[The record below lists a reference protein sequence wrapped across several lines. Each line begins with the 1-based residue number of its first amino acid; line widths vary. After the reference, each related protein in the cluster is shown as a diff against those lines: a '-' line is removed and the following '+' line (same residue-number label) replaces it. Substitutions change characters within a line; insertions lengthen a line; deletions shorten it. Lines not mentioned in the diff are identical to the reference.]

1 MLNAAFY
8 KLYIFKSLFLLSLSQ
23 DTYDTNHYL
32 LTCYFYVLLH
42 RHLKE
47 KSLNCVCV
55 SDHFNCGVT
64 VDCLF
69 LTAGGT
75 SAQFSQ
81 TDIMLEGSPLEQQ
94 ITCSAQYSNLSE
106 LP

>member
-1 MLNAAFY
+1 MTP
-8 KLYIFKSLFLLSLSQ
+8 III
-23 DTYDTNHYL
+23 YL
-32 LTCYFYVLLH
+32 LAIFTSLYLASQTF
-42 RHLKE
+42 RRKE
-47 KSLNCVCV
+47 FKLCLTTLI
-55 SDHFNCGVT
+55 SDVT

-81 TDIMLEGSPLEQQ
+81 TGIMLEGSPLEQQ

-106 LP
+106 LQ